1 MANMNNQEGKATLKI
16 TLVDSGS
23 YSNNADFNSEVCS
36 AVLVERD
43 EQFEHR
49 LYGSSLQLSRLLLAA
64 VLEGSRRLL
73 DKFPFEP
80 DTEEVSNSDLK
91 TYKLEALLKAEWLT
105 NNDGYRKSWYGE
117 DLAKVNVQLG
127 IPKRLRVTPE
137 VVAEALDLIIS
148 ATVGSVS
155 DILIANG
162 LASPRIEPITGDR
175 AEELAK
181 ATDATMTAFEYA
193 DKLRVTIRQKE
204 EAITSIG
211 DYRRQLTET
220 EQRLAS
226 AVAEASP
233 EQPEVGG
240 GGETPSDTAE
250 TLTDDATQAPTDE
263 AV

>member
-1 MANMNNQEGKATLKI
+1 MNNQEGKATLKV
-16 TLVDSGS
+16 TLVDASS

-36 AVLVERD
+36 GVLVERD

-64 VLEGSRRLL
+64 MLEGSRRLL
-73 DKFPFEP
+73 DKFPFEA
-80 DTEEVSNSDLK
+80 DTEEIACSDLK

-105 NNDGYRKSWYGE
+105 SNDGYRKSWYGE

-137 VVAEALDLIIS
+137 VVAEALDIII
-148 ATVGSVS
+148 AVTVGSVS

-162 LASPRIEPITGDR
+162 LAAPRIEPITGDR

-181 ATDATMTAFEYA
+181 ATDATMTAFDYA
-193 DKLRVTIRQKE
+193 EKLRVTIRQKE

-211 DYRRQLTET
+211 EYRRQLVET
-220 EQRLAS
+220 EQKLTE
-226 AVAEASP
+226 AVAEAQP
-233 EQPEVGG
+233 DEQAAEEVPTET
-240 GGETPSDTAE
+240 ETPTK
-250 TLTDDATQAPTDE
+250 Q
-263 AV
+263 